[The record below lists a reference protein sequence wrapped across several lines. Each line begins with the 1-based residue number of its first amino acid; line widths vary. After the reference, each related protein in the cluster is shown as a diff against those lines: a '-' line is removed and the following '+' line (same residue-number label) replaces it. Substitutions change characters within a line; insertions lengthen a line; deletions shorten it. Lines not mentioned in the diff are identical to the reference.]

1 MNFDSLT
8 TILPAWALQEV
19 TLRRAQPAGITAAC
33 AALDREHYL
42 RAPQIT
48 KPDPMDSAQA
58 NLPVLT
64 RPASGQNGRSC
75 SCESIQL
82 QMYQTPCMPSPH
94 ELPIY
99 ELEDRLIAA
108 VRAQGR
114 LIVQAPTGSG
124 KSTQVPQMLLNH
136 GLLGAGE
143 VVVLQPRR
151 LAARMLAKRVAEEVG
166 TKLGDVVGYQ
176 IRLDSRVSK
185 ATRIRFVTEGI
196 LLRQMSFDQSLRG
209 ISAIIFDEFHERHL
223 YGDIS
228 LARAVQIQQT
238 IRPDLKIIV
247 MSATLDA
254 AMLKTYLAP
263 CDVLTSQGR
272 TFPVVIEYLPKTVDF
287 EHDPVWVVATRECE
301 RLAASSTGD
310 ILVFMPGAFEISRTV
325 QDVQGSHALRGFLCY
340 PLHGELPPEQQ
351 DRAVA
356 RYDTRKI
363 IVSTN
368 VAETSLT
375 IDGVM
380 AVVDCGLARVAR
392 YDPQRGINTLLIEKI
407 SVASSDQ
414 RAGRAGRT
422 APGVC
427 VRLWTEREHA
437 QRPLQELPEVKRLD
451 LAEVVLTLKA
461 AEIDDIANFPWLEK
475 PEPKAL
481 ERAEG
486 LLEDLGAVG
495 RVVPDEPETVGGPSG
510 PALPVKFTRITETGR
525 RMLRFPMH
533 PRYARMFLAAQD
545 YGCVRSVALMAALT
559 QGRNFLL
566 RNVDKRTAEAR
577 EELFGEEH
585 ESDFFLL
592 MRAWRY
598 ADKAGYNQD
607 ACRRLGIHVQG
618 VRQVGPLFQ
627 QFLEIAQ
634 AEGLDVAEKRID
646 GVAVRKCVLVGFS
659 DHLAR
664 RLDGGTLRC
673 ELVHKRRGVLA
684 RESCIDQAPLLVA
697 AEITEIE
704 SRGEVNVLLNLCTAI
719 EEAWLK
725 EIFPADFQDAGG
737 VLYDEHAKRVLARKE
752 RRFRDLV
759 LESKQ
764 TAEEPPEGEAAVLL
778 AREVTAGRIVLTE
791 WDEAVEQWIIRVN
804 CLAKWW
810 PELEVNPITAADR
823 ATLIEQICY
832 GSYGARE
839 LKDKPVMPVLRDW
852 LLAAQLAV
860 LDDYLPERLVMA
872 NGRKARLTY
881 TKDGPPVLSA
891 RIQELYGVNSTFTLG
906 HGRVPVKIEVLAPNQ
921 RPIQVTEDLSNFW
934 REQYPKIKT
943 ELSRR
948 YPRHEW
954 R

>member
-1 MNFDSLT
+1 M
-8 TILPAWALQEV
+8 PAP
-19 TLRRAQPAGITAAC
+19 R
-33 AALDREHYL
+33 
-42 RAPQIT
+42 
-48 KPDPMDSAQA
+48 
-58 NLPVLT
+58 
-64 RPASGQNGRSC
+64 
-75 SCESIQL
+75 
-82 QMYQTPCMPSPH
+82 

-108 VRAQGR
+108 VKGQGR

-136 GLLGAGE
+136 GLLGQGE

-166 TKLGDVVGYQ
+166 TQLGDVVGYQ

-196 LLRQMSFDQSLRG
+196 LLRQMTFDPLLRG

-228 LARAVQIQQT
+228 LARALQIQRSQ
-238 IRPDLKIIV
+238 RPDLKFVV

-254 AMLKTYLAP
+254 VQLKNYLAP
-263 CDVLTSQGR
+263 CEVLTSQGR
-272 TFPVVIEYLPKTVDF
+272 TFPVQVGYLAKTVDF

-301 RLAASSTGD
+301 RIAAQTKGD
-310 ILVFMPGAFEISRTV
+310 MLVFMPGAFEISRTV
-325 QDVQGSHALRGFLCY
+325 QDIQGSHALRGFICF

-375 IDGVM
+375 IDGVTV
-380 AVVDCGLARVAR
+380 VVDCGLARVAR
-392 YDPQRGINTLLIEKI
+392 YDPHRGINTLLIEKI

-422 APGVC
+422 APGIC

-461 AEIDDIANFPWLEK
+461 AGIDDIASFPWLER

-481 ERAEG
+481 ERAET
-486 LLEDLGAVG
+486 LLEDLGALG
-495 RVVPDEPETVGGPSG
+495 PVGGALCADRSVESG
-510 PALPVKFTRITETGR
+510 HKAPPTTITDIGK

-566 RNVDKRTAEAR
+566 RNVDKRTQEAR
-577 EELFGEEH
+577 EDLFGEEH

-598 ADKAGYNQD
+598 ADKAGYNPD

-618 VRQVGPLFQ
+618 VRQVGPLFE
-627 QFLEIAQ
+627 QFLEIAA
-634 AEGLDVAEKRID
+634 AEKLDVAEKRID

-664 RLDGGTLRC
+664 RLDKGTLRC
-673 ELVHKRRGVLA
+673 ELVHKRKGVLA

-704 SRGEVNVLLNLCTAI
+704 SRGEVNTLLNLCTAI

-725 EIFPADFQDAGG
+725 ELFPEDFADAGG
-737 VLYDEHAKRVLARKE
+737 VTYDVTARRVMARKE

-764 TAEEPPEGEAAVLL
+764 TAEEPPEGEAAAIL
-778 AREVTAGRIVLTE
+778 AREVMAGSIVLTE
-791 WDEAVEQWIIRVN
+791 WNESVEQWIVRVN
-804 CLAKWW
+804 CLARWW
-810 PELEVNPITAADR
+810 PELEVNPITDADR
-823 ATLIEQICY
+823 GTLIEQICY

-839 LKDKPVMPVLRDW
+839 LKDKPVMHVLRDW
-852 LLAAQLAV
+852 LLAEQLAV
-860 LDDYLPERLVMA
+860 LDEYLPERLVMA

-921 RPIQVTEDLSNFW
+921 RPIQVTDDLSNFW
-934 REQYPKIKT
+934 KEQYPKIKT

>member
-1 MNFDSLT
+1 MP
-8 TILPAWALQEV
+8 LP
-19 TLRRAQPAGITAAC
+19 R
-33 AALDREHYL
+33 
-42 RAPQIT
+42 
-48 KPDPMDSAQA
+48 
-58 NLPVLT
+58 
-64 RPASGQNGRSC
+64 
-75 SCESIQL
+75 
-82 QMYQTPCMPSPH
+82 

-108 VRAQGR
+108 VQTEGR

-124 KSTQVPQMLLNH
+124 KSTQVPQMLLNR
-136 GLLGAGE
+136 GLLGDGE

-166 TKLGDVVGYQ
+166 TPLGNIVGYQ
-176 IRLDSRVSK
+176 IRLDSKVSK

-196 LLRQMSFDQSLRG
+196 LLRQMTFDTTLRG
-209 ISAIIFDEFHERHL
+209 ISAIVFDEFHERHL

-228 LARAVQIQQT
+228 LARALQIQQT
-238 IRPDLKIIV
+238 TRPDLKLIV

-254 AMLKTYLAP
+254 AMLKNYLAP
-263 CDVLTSQGR
+263 CEVLTSQGR
-272 TFPVVIEYLPKTVDF
+272 TFPVQVEYLAKVVDF
-287 EHDPVWVVATRECE
+287 DHDPVWSVAARECE
-301 RLAASSTGD
+301 RIAAQSKGD
-310 ILVFMPGAFEISRTV
+310 ILVFMPGAYEINRTV
-325 QDVQGSHALRGFLCY
+325 QEVQGSSSLRGFVCY

-375 IDGVM
+375 IDGIT
-380 AVVDCGLARVAR
+380 AVVDGGLARVAR
-392 YDPQRGINTLLIEKI
+392 FDPHRGINTLLIEKI

-451 LAEVVLTLKA
+451 LSEVVLTLKA
-461 AEIDDIANFPWLEK
+461 AGIHDIFQFPWLEK
-475 PEPKAL
+475 PEAKAL
-481 ERAEG
+481 ERAES

-495 RVVPDEPETVGGPSG
+495 QVSDLTSTQAAGQR
-510 PALPVKFTRITETGR
+510 PALHITEIGR

-533 PRYARMFLAAQD
+533 PRYARMFLAAQE

-566 RNVDKRTAEAR
+566 RNVDKHTQEAR
-577 EELFGEEH
+577 DELFGEEH

-598 ADKAGYNQD
+598 ADKANYNMD
-607 ACRRLGIHVQG
+607 ACRRLGIHAQG
-618 VRQVGPLFQ
+618 VKQVGPLYE
-627 QFLEIAQ
+627 QFLEIAES
-634 AEGLDVAEKRID
+634 EGLDIAEKRID
-646 GVAVRKCVLVGFS
+646 AIAVRKCVLVGFS
-659 DHLAR
+659 DHLGK

-684 RESCIDQAPLLVA
+684 RESCIDQAYLLVA

-704 SRGEVNVLLNLCTAI
+704 SRGEVNVLLNLCTAV

-725 EIFPADFQDAGG
+725 ELFPADFVDAGG
-737 VLYDEHAKRVLARKE
+737 VSYDETARRVMARKE

-764 TAEEPPEGEAAVLL
+764 TAAEPPEGEAAVLL
-778 AREVTAGRIVLTE
+778 AREVVAGRITLVE
-791 WDEAVEQWIIRVN
+791 WNEAVEQWIVRVN

-810 PELEVNPITAADR
+810 PELEVNPITDADR
-823 ATLIEQICY
+823 ITLIEQICY
-832 GSYGARE
+832 GSFGARE

-852 LLAAQLAV
+852 LLAEQLAV
-860 LDDYLPERLVMA
+860 LDVYLPERIEMA
-872 NGRKARLTY
+872 NGRKARIAY
-881 TKDGPPVLSA
+881 TKDGPPVMSA
-891 RIQELYGVNSTFTLG
+891 RIQELYGVNSTFSLG
-906 HGRVPVKIEVLAPNQ
+906 HGRVPVKIEVLAPNH
-921 RPIQVTEDLSNFW
+921 RPIQVTDDLSNFW
-934 REQYPKIKT
+934 REQYPKVKA

>member
-1 MNFDSLT
+1 M
-8 TILPAWALQEV
+8 
-19 TLRRAQPAGITAAC
+19 
-33 AALDREHYL
+33 
-42 RAPQIT
+42 AP
-48 KPDPMDSAQA
+48 
-58 NLPVLT
+58 
-64 RPASGQNGRSC
+64 C
-75 SCESIQL
+75 
-82 QMYQTPCMPSPH
+82 

-108 VRAQGR
+108 VRTQGR

-136 GLLGAGE
+136 GLLGSGE

-151 LAARMLAKRVAEEVG
+151 LAARMLARRVAEEVG
-166 TKLGDVVGYQ
+166 TKLGEVVGYQ

-196 LLRQMSFDQSLRG
+196 LLRQMSFDATLRG
-209 ISAIIFDEFHERHL
+209 ISAIVFDEFHERHL

-228 LARAVQIQQT
+228 LARALQIQQS
-238 IRPDLKIIV
+238 IRPDLKIVV

-254 AMLKTYLAP
+254 ALLRNYLAP
-263 CDVLTSQGR
+263 CEVLTSQGR
-272 TFPVVIEYLPKTVDF
+272 TFPVQIEYLPKAVDF

-301 RLAASSTGD
+301 RIAAQSTGD
-310 ILVFMPGAFEISRTV
+310 ILVFMPGAFEINRTV
-325 QDVQGSHALRGFLCY
+325 QDVQGSHGLRGFVCY

-375 IDGVM
+375 IDGVT

-392 YDPQRGINTLLIEKI
+392 FDPHRGINTLLIEKI
-407 SVASSDQ
+407 SVASADQ

-451 LAEVVLTLKA
+451 LSEVVLTLKA
-461 AEIDDIANFPWLEK
+461 SGIADIYNFPWLEK

-481 ERAEG
+481 ERAET
-486 LLEDLGAVG
+486 LLTDLGALG
-495 RVVPDEPETVGGPSG
+495 GPRPPDTVGHD
-510 PALPVKFTRITETGR
+510 VKSRPEAASHLTITETGR

-566 RNVDKRTAEAR
+566 RGVDKRTQEAR
-577 EELFGEEH
+577 DDLFGEEH

-598 ADKAGYNQD
+598 ADKANYNMD

-618 VRQVGPLFQ
+618 VKQVGPLFQ
-627 QFLEIAQ
+627 QFLEIAE
-634 AEGLDVAEKRID
+634 AEGLDIAEKRID

-659 DHLAR
+659 DHLAK
-664 RLDGGTLRC
+664 RLDAGTLRC
-673 ELVHKRRGVLA
+673 ELVHQRRGLLA

-704 SRGEVNVLLNLCTAI
+704 SRGEVNVLLNLATAI

-725 EIFPADFQDAGG
+725 ELFPADFQDAGG
-737 VLYDEHAKRVLARKE
+737 VLYDETARRVLARKE

-778 AREVTAGRIVLTE
+778 AREVAAGRIVLTE
-791 WDEAVEQWIIRVN
+791 WNEAVEQWIVRVN

-810 PELEVNPITAADR
+810 PELEVNPITDADR
-823 ATLIEQICY
+823 LTLLEQICY

-852 LLAAQLAV
+852 LLAEQLAV

-891 RIQELYGVNSTFTLG
+891 RIQELYGISSKFTLG
-906 HGRVPVKIEVLAPNQ
+906 HGRVAVKIEVLAPNQ
-921 RPIQVTEDLSNFW
+921 RPIQVTDDLSAFW
-934 REQYPKIKT
+934 RDMYPKVKA

>member
-1 MNFDSLT
+1 M
-8 TILPAWALQEV
+8 PAP
-19 TLRRAQPAGITAAC
+19 R
-33 AALDREHYL
+33 
-42 RAPQIT
+42 
-48 KPDPMDSAQA
+48 
-58 NLPVLT
+58 
-64 RPASGQNGRSC
+64 
-75 SCESIQL
+75 
-82 QMYQTPCMPSPH
+82 

-99 ELEDRLIAA
+99 ELEQRLVDA

-114 LIVQAPTGSG
+114 LVVQAPTGSG

-136 GLLGAGE
+136 GLLGAKGE

-151 LAARMLAKRVAEEVG
+151 LAARLLAKRVAEEVG
-166 TKLGDVVGYQ
+166 TRLGEIVGYQ
-176 IRLDSRVSK
+176 IRLDSRVSD

-196 LLRQMSFDQSLRG
+196 LLRQMSFDPSLRG
-209 ISAIIFDEFHERHL
+209 IRAIVFDEFHERHL

-228 LARAVQIQQT
+228 LARALQIQQT
-238 IRPDLKIIV
+238 TRPDLKLIV

-254 AMLKTYLAP
+254 AALRDYLAP

-272 TFPVVIEYLPKTVDF
+272 TFPVQVEYLPKSVNF
-287 EHDPVWVVATRECE
+287 EHDPVWAVAARECE
-301 RLAASSTGD
+301 RVAAQTTGD
-310 ILVFMPGAFEISRTV
+310 LLVFMPGAFEISRTV
-325 QDVQGSHALRGFLCY
+325 QEIQGSHALRGFICF
-340 PLHGELPPEQQ
+340 PLHGELPPDAQ

-356 RYDTRKI
+356 RYETRKI

-375 IDGVM
+375 IDGVT

-392 YDPQRGINTLLIEKI
+392 YDPHRGINTLLIEKI
-407 SVASSDQ
+407 SVASADQ

-427 VRLWTEREHA
+427 LRLWTEREHA

-461 AEIDDIANFPWLEK
+461 AGIDDIYNFPWLEK
-475 PEPKAL
+475 PEPKSL
-481 ERAEG
+481 ERAET
-486 LLEDLGAVG
+486 LLEDLGAIG
-495 RVVPDEPETVGGPSG
+495 ASPP
-510 PALPVKFTRITETGR
+510 PAQSERGEGAASPAKGKRITDVGR

-545 YGCVRSVALMAALT
+545 YNCVRSVALMAALT

-566 RNVDKRTAEAR
+566 RGVDKRTQEAR
-577 EELFGEEH
+577 DDLFGAES

-598 ADKAGYNQD
+598 ADKANYNMD
-607 ACRRLGIHVQG
+607 ACRRLGIHVQA
-618 VRQVGPLFQ
+618 VRQVGPLFE
-627 QFLEIAQ
+627 QFLEIAA
-634 AEGLDVAEKRID
+634 AEKLDVTEKRID
-646 GVAVRKCVLVGFS
+646 GVAVRKCVLLGFS

-664 RLDGGTLRC
+664 RLDKGTLRC
-673 ELVHKRRGVLA
+673 ELVHGRKGMLA
-684 RESCIDQAPLLVA
+684 RESCIHDAPLFVA

-704 SRGEVNVLLNLCTAI
+704 SRGEVNTLLNLNTAV

-725 EIFPADFQDAGG
+725 ELFPDDFHDAGG
-737 VLYDEHAKRVLARKE
+737 GVVYDETQRRVLARKE

-764 TAEEPPEGEAAVLL
+764 TADEPPEGEAAALL
-778 AREVTAGRIVLTE
+778 AREVMAGRIQLTE
-791 WDEAVEQWIIRVN
+791 WNESVEHWITRVN

-810 PELEVNPITAADR
+810 PELEVNPITDTDR

-839 LKDKPVMPVLRDW
+839 LKDKPVMPILRDW
-852 LLAAQLAV
+852 LLPEQLAV
-860 LDDYLPERLVMA
+860 LDEYLPERIEMA
-872 NGRKARLTY
+872 NGRRARVTY

-891 RIQELYGVNSTFTLG
+891 RIQELYGISAKFTLG
-906 HGRVPVKIEVLAPNQ
+906 HGRVAVKIEVLAPNQ
-921 RPIQVTEDLSNFW
+921 RPIQVTDDLSNFW

>member
-1 MNFDSLT
+1 
-8 TILPAWALQEV
+8 
-19 TLRRAQPAGITAAC
+19 
-33 AALDREHYL
+33 
-42 RAPQIT
+42 
-48 KPDPMDSAQA
+48 
-58 NLPVLT
+58 
-64 RPASGQNGRSC
+64 
-75 SCESIQL
+75 
-82 QMYQTPCMPSPH
+82 MPPR

-99 ELEDRLIAA
+99 ELEDRLIKA
-108 VRAQGR
+108 VREQGR

-136 GLLGAGE
+136 GLLGSGE

-166 TKLGDVVGYQ
+166 TQLGDVVGYQ
-176 IRLDSRVSK
+176 IRLDSRISK

-196 LLRQMSFDQSLRG
+196 LLRQMSFDPTLRG
-209 ISAIIFDEFHERHL
+209 ISAIVFDEFHERHL

-228 LARAVQIQQT
+228 LARALQIQQSV
-238 IRPDLKIIV
+238 RPDLKLVV

-254 AMLKTYLAP
+254 VQLKNYLAP
-263 CDVLTSQGR
+263 CEVLTSQGR
-272 TFPVVIEYLPKTVDF
+272 TFPVQVEYLSKSVDF
-287 EHDPVWVVATRECE
+287 EHDPVWAVATRECE
-301 RLAASSTGD
+301 RIAASTKGD
-310 ILVFMPGAFEISRTV
+310 ILVFMPGAHEISRTV
-325 QDVQGSHALRGFLCY
+325 QDVQGSHALRGFICF
-340 PLHGELPPEQQ
+340 PLHGELPPDQQ

-375 IDGVM
+375 IDGVTV
-380 AVVDCGLARVAR
+380 VVDCGLARVAR
-392 YDPQRGINTLLIEKI
+392 FDPHRGINTLLIEKI

-427 VRLWTEREHA
+427 VRLWTENEHA
-437 QRPLQELPEVKRLD
+437 RRPLQELPEVKRLD

-461 AEIDDIANFPWLEK
+461 SGIDDIYNFPWLEK

-481 ERAEG
+481 ERAET
-486 LLEDLGAVG
+486 LLEDLGALHAPVAAVYDRRG
-495 RVVPDEPETVGGPSG
+495 SEDGGHRP
-510 PALPVKFTRITETGR
+510 PLQITELGR
-525 RMLRFPMH
+525 KMLKFPMH

-577 EELFGEEH
+577 EELFGDEH

-598 ADKAGYNQD
+598 ADKANYNGD
-607 ACRRLGIHVQG
+607 ALRRLGIHVQG
-618 VRQVGPLFQ
+618 VRAVGPLFE

-634 AEGLDVAEKRID
+634 AEKLDIAEKRID
-646 GVAVRKCVLVGFS
+646 GVAVRKCVLLGFS
-659 DHLAR
+659 DHLAK
-664 RLDGGTLRC
+664 RLDKGTLRC
-673 ELVHKRRGVLA
+673 ELVHKRKGLLA
-684 RESCIDQAPLLVA
+684 RESYIDEAPLLVA

-704 SRGEVNVLLNLCTAI
+704 SRGEVNTLLNLCTAI
-719 EEAWLK
+719 EESWLK
-725 EIFPADFQDAGG
+725 ELFPEDFHDAGG
-737 VLYDEHAKRVLARKE
+737 VTYDETMRRVLARKE
-752 RRFRDLV
+752 RRFRDLI

-764 TAEEPPEGEAAVLL
+764 TADEPPEGDAAVIL
-778 AREVTAGRIVLTE
+778 AREVMAGNIVLTE
-791 WDEAVEQWIIRVN
+791 WNEAVEQWIVRVN

-810 PELEVNPITAADR
+810 PELEVNPITDADR

-852 LLAAQLAV
+852 LLAEQLAV

-881 TKDGPPVLSA
+881 SKDGPPVMSA
-891 RIQELYGVNSTFTLG
+891 RIQELYGVSSKFTLG

-921 RPIQVTEDLSNFW
+921 RPIQVTDDLTNFW
-934 REQYPKIKT
+934 NEQYPKIKT

>member
-1 MNFDSLT
+1 M
-8 TILPAWALQEV
+8 
-19 TLRRAQPAGITAAC
+19 
-33 AALDREHYL
+33 
-42 RAPQIT
+42 
-48 KPDPMDSAQA
+48 PDPRQ
-58 NLPVLT
+58 
-64 RPASGQNGRSC
+64 
-75 SCESIQL
+75 
-82 QMYQTPCMPSPH
+82 
-94 ELPIY
+94 LPIY
-99 ELEDRLIAA
+99 ELEQKLVDSL
-108 VRAQGR
+108 RAQGR

-124 KSTQVPQMLLNH
+124 KSTQVPQMLLQH
-136 GLLGAGE
+136 GLLGERGE

-166 TKLGDVVGYQ
+166 TRLGEVVGYQ
-176 IRLDSRVSK
+176 IRLDSRVSE

-196 LLRQMSFDQSLRG
+196 LLRQMSFDPTLRG
-209 ISAIIFDEFHERHL
+209 ISAIVFDEFHERHL

-228 LARAVQIQQT
+228 LARAIQIQQT
-238 IRPDLKIIV
+238 RRPDLKLVV

-254 AMLKTYLAP
+254 ALLKDYLAP
-263 CDVLTSQGR
+263 CEVLTSQGR
-272 TFPVVIEYLPKTVDF
+272 TFPVRVEYLPKTVNF
-287 EHDPVWVVATRECE
+287 EHDPVWAVAARECE
-301 RLAASSTGD
+301 RIAAQTTGD
-310 ILVFMPGAFEISRTV
+310 LLVFMPGAFEISRTV
-325 QDVQGSHALRGFLCY
+325 QEIQGSHALRGFACF
-340 PLHGELPPEQQ
+340 PLHGELPPDQQ

-356 RYDTRKI
+356 RYETRKI

-375 IDGVM
+375 IDGVT
-380 AVVDCGLARVAR
+380 AVVDSGLARVAR
-392 YDPQRGINTLLIEKI
+392 YDPHRGINTLLIEKI

-427 VRLWTEREHA
+427 LRLWTEREHA

-461 AEIDDIANFPWLEK
+461 AGIDDIYGFPWLEK
-475 PEPKAL
+475 PDPKAL
-481 ERAEG
+481 ERAET
-486 LLEDLGAVG
+486 LLEDLGALH
-495 RVVPDEPETVGGPSG
+495 GPR
-510 PALPVKFTRITETGR
+510 KIITEVGR

-533 PRYARMFLAAQD
+533 PRYARMFLAAQE

-566 RNVDKRTAEAR
+566 RGVDRRTDEAR
-577 EELFGEEH
+577 EEVFGAES

-598 ADKAGYNQD
+598 ADKANYNMD
-607 ACRRLGIHVQG
+607 ACRRLGIHVQA
-618 VRQVGPLFQ
+618 VRQVGPLFE
-627 QFLEIAQ
+627 QFLEIAA
-634 AEGLDVAEKRID
+634 AEKLDVTEKRID
-646 GVAVRKCVLVGFS
+646 GVAVRKCVLLGFS

-664 RLDGGTLRC
+664 RLDKGTLRC
-673 ELVHKRRGVLA
+673 ELVHGRKGVLA
-684 RESCIDQAPLLVA
+684 RESVIQSAPLFVA

-704 SRGEVNVLLNLCTAI
+704 SRGEVNTILNLNTAI

-725 EIFPADFQDAGG
+725 ELFPEDFHDAGG
-737 VLYDEHAKRVLARKE
+737 VVYDETQRRVLARKE

-764 TAEEPPEGEAAVLL
+764 TADEPPEGQAAAIL
-778 AREVTAGRIVLTE
+778 AREVLAGRIELTE
-791 WDEAVEQWIIRVN
+791 WNEAVEHWITRVN

-810 PELEVNPITAADR
+810 PELEVNPITDADR

-852 LLAAQLAV
+852 LLPEQLAV
-860 LDDYLPERLVMA
+860 LDDYLPERIEMA
-872 NGRKARLTY
+872 NGRKARVRY
-881 TKDGPPVLSA
+881 EKDGPPVLSA
-891 RIQELYGVNSTFTLG
+891 RIQELYGVSAKFTLG

-921 RPIQVTEDLSNFW
+921 RPIQVTDDLSNFW